1 MDSQRAR
8 KLKAKKIG
16 VLLQDARLA
25 LGRSRKALADELG
38 MSSAQLAAYERGEKA
53 PSLPELEALAF
64 ALRVPLEHFWGS
76 EVLLESS
83 ATGEE
88 VDLARL
94 VAVRQRKIGAKLQQ
108 LRESAGLTLAE
119 TARRAGITPHRL
131 RTYELAE
138 RPIPV
143 PELEAL
149 AAALDVPVQSFMD
162 TDGPI
167 GEWLVQQRQIAG
179 FLELPP
185 ELREFVSKPVNRP
198 YLELAQ
204 RLSEMSV
211 EKLRAV
217 AEGLLEIT
225 L

>member
-38 MSSAQLAAYERGEKA
+38 VSSAQLAAYERGEKA